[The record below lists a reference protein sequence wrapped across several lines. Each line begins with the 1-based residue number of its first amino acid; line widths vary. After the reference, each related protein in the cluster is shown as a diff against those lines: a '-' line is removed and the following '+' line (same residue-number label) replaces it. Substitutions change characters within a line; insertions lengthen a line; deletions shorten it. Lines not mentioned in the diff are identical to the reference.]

1 MDPTERRLSTATQ
14 PHKNDFHPAKERWV
28 LSDSLL
34 WTTAV
39 GFWPQGVVK
48 LEFRGKGRKV
58 VIILGILLLI
68 KAKNRNM
75 VMGKH

>member
-1 MDPTERRLSTATQ
+1 MTTEHSNPATQ
-14 PHKNDFHPAKERWV
+14 NDFHPVKERWV

-34 WTTAV
+34 WTTAM
-39 GFWPQGVVK
+39 GSWPQGVVK

-58 VIILGILLLI
+58 VIILGILLLV

-75 VMGKH
+75 VLGRH

>member
-1 MDPTERRLSTATQ
+1 M
-14 PHKNDFHPAKERWV
+14 
-28 LSDSLL
+28 
-34 WTTAV
+34 

-48 LEFRGKGRKV
+48 LEFRGKGRKM
-58 VIILGILLLI
+58 VIIFGILLLI

>member
-1 MDPTERRLSTATQ
+1 M
-14 PHKNDFHPAKERWV
+14 
-28 LSDSLL
+28 
-34 WTTAV
+34 
-39 GFWPQGVVK
+39 K

-58 VIILGILLLI
+58 VIIFGILLLI